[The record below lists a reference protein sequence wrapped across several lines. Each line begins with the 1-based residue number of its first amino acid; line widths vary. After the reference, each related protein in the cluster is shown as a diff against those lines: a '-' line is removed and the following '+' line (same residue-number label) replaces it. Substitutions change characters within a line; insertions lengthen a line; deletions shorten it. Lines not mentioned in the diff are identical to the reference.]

1 MTLVSKID
9 TGLHYPIN
17 IHEIPL
23 NWAVDYISRFVDE
36 IQPGFACGAHNS
48 TENGIPHLRPM
59 NISRGGKVDLGEVKY
74 ISKDHD
80 ERRLSKGDVLF
91 NNTNSP
97 ELIGKTAF
105 VSNFGIGAAFSNHMT
120 RLRFNAAID
129 PRFAALQIHYLWM
142 MKYFLHHCVKHVNQ
156 ASVSSGDLARSVPL
170 VAPPIHEQ
178 ERIVSKIEELFS
190 ELDKGIESLK
200 TARDQLKIYRQ
211 AVLKHAFEG
220 KLTAEWRKQRSR
232 GHWKETSLD
241 SLLSYLTSGSRGWAK
256 YYSDDGDIFIRAQNL
271 KHDRLDLD
279 DIAYVQLPEKSEGM
293 RTRVQV
299 GDLLITITGA
309 NVTKTAYVHEDLGNA
324 YVSQHVALCR
334 PKSIADTEFLYWYLI
349 GESAGRKQLKEL
361 AYGAGKPGL
370 NLDNIRSVK
379 IQLPELDEQ
388 KFIVQ
393 KINELLSI
401 EASLTSAIES
411 EIQRAE
417 SLRQSILKKAFSG
430 RLVPQDPNDEPA
442 SVLLERIR
450 AEKATQSIKS
460 RTRKRKPS
468 KEVA

>member
-1 MTLVSKID
+1 MKSHFLPANWVFTTVGAIYDVIGGGTPSTEIEAYWSGNIPWITSADILGLHNISTSRYVTLKGVHESTTNIVPPGSLLVVTRVGLGKIAISKKSICFSQD
-9 TGLHYPIN
+9 IQGLVHSTGLIRSEYALFYLSYELQRLKFQARGTTIPGLTKKQLKDTK
-17 IHEIPL
+17 IPL
-23 NWAVDYISRFVDE
+23 SPYNE
-36 IQPGFACGAHNS
+36 Q
-48 TENGIPHLRPM
+48 LR
-59 NISRGGKVDLGEVKY
+59 IL
-74 ISKDHD
+74 
-80 ERRLSKGDVLF
+80 
-91 NNTNSP
+91 
-97 ELIGKTAF
+97 
-105 VSNFGIGAAFSNHMT
+105 
-120 RLRFNAAID
+120 
-129 PRFAALQIHYLWM
+129 
-142 MKYFLHHCVKHVNQ
+142 
-156 ASVSSGDLARSVPL
+156 
-170 VAPPIHEQ
+170 
-178 ERIVSKIEELFS
+178 SKIEELFS
-190 ELDKGIESLK
+190 ELEKGLENIK
-200 TARDQLKIYRQ
+200 AAREQIKVYRQ
-211 AVLKHAFEG
+211 SVLKHAFEG

-232 GHWKETSLD
+232 GQWKQTSFD
-241 SLLSYLTSGSRGWAK
+241 FLLSYLTSGSRGWAK

-309 NVTKTAYVHEDLGNA
+309 NVTKTAYVHKDLGNA

-334 PKSIADTEFLYWYLI
+334 LKAIADTEFLYWYLI